1 MHLCVHSDFKS
12 KNFGPIPVKYV
23 RRGEGLFFLIYLSMD
38 EKKQQLCN
46 VLVDKIKSSEFQMT
60 QPILN
65 RLDLICSSIKYELA

>member
-1 MHLCVHSDFKS
+1 MFCILCIVGIMHLFVHSDFKP

-23 RRGEGLFFLIYLSMD
+23 RRGEGLFFFFFIYLSMD

-60 QPILN
+60 QPI
-65 RLDLICSSIKYELA
+65 